1 MFRITCPFCRTEMAL
16 PDSLEGD
23 TVVCGNCR
31 ATIALSRG
39 KISEQPAQISQGA
52 SKPNQWPSRDASAF
66 EESDELLQFEPLENP
81 EEVMD
86 MTPMVDVV
94 FQLLIFFMMTAAFS
108 LQKSLE
114 VPPASRENRTAQAA
128 TVEELENESDFV
140 IVRIDRDDNITVD
153 GQDAPSEHELLAK
166 LREAKSGSLTGLGTS
181 RTGLLVLADPECH
194 HETVVMVLDAG
205 NAVGMERVSLTT
217 VEDSVF

>member
-1 MFRITCPFCRTEMAL
+1 MFRITCPFCDTQMVL
-16 PDSLEGD
+16 PDSLDGD
-23 TVVCGNCR
+23 SVICGNCR
-31 ATIALSRG
+31 ATIPLTR
-39 KISEQPAQISQGA
+39 
-52 SKPNQWPSRDASAF
+52 RDASWKSSEDTVAA
-66 EESDELLQFEPLENP
+66 EEAEEPLRFESPETP

-114 VPPASRENRTAQAA
+114 LPPSSSENQTAQAA
-128 TVEELENESDFV
+128 PVQELENESDFV
-140 IVRIDRDDNITVD
+140 IVRIDRDDIITVD
-153 GQDAPSEHELLAK
+153 GQDAPSEQELLAK
-166 LREAKSGSLTGLGTS
+166 LREAKSGALTGLGGS

-205 NAVGMERVSLTT
+205 NAVGMERVRLST
-217 VEDSVF
+217 VADSTF